1 MYSSKPSYV
10 FGFHGID
17 EDVAMDILTQKKDFK
32 ISNNNYD
39 WLGSGIYFW
48 ENNYERAIQYAK
60 EDSTRKDSKIKKPFV
75 LCAIIDLG
83 NCLDLLDQKN
93 LDFLKFAY
101 ESLKSD
107 LKKEGRNLPQN
118 TSFGSLDF
126 DFKKRELDCA
136 VIRYAHQL
144 ATEVGFPFD
153 SVRAAFIEGEALY
166 DNAGFKQ
173 QNHIQIAI
181 LNSDCIKG
189 IFLPRKKKN

>member
-10 FGFHGID
+10 FGFHGLD
-17 EDVAMDILTQKKDFK
+17 EDVAMNILTQKDEFK
-32 ISNNNYD
+32 QSTNDYD
-39 WLGSGIYFW
+39 WLGNGIYFW

-75 LCAIIDLG
+75 LGAIIDLG
-83 NCLDLLDQKN
+83 NCLDLLDQKY
-93 LDFLKFAY
+93 LDFLKLAY
-101 ESLKSD
+101 EKLESD
-107 LKKEGRNLPQN
+107 LKEVGQTLPKN
-118 TSFGSLDF
+118 SPFGSSDF

-144 ATEVGFPFD
+144 AKDEGFPFD
-153 SVRAAFIEGEALY
+153 SVRAAFLEGERLY

-181 LNSDCIKG
+181 LNPDCIKG